1 MVNGEVRH
9 SNALEGADHV
19 PTVSIIIPAY
29 KTAAY
34 IGETLKSVTEQTFTD
49 YEAIVVND
57 GAPDTVEIEQALKP
71 YLDHIIY
78 LKQENRGLSGA
89 DATRHLNVHRESTLL
104 CSTAMMRGSPVIS
117 RNK

>member
-9 SNALEGADHV
+9 SKALEGADHV

-78 LKQENRGLSGA
+78 LKQKIAVLVVH
-89 DATRHLNVHRESTLL
+89 ATRHLNVHRESTLL